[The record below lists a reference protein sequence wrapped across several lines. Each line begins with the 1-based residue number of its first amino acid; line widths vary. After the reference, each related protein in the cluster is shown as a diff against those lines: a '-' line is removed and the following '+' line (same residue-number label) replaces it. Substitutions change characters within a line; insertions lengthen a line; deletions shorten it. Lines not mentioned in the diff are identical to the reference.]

1 MKDIREFLVL
11 ILQFFQSLKLFQTKK
26 LRKKVVGVRIEPSCF
41 FFPDWF
47 ATQSLRHLF
56 LPNPPPEIPRMGQR
70 PVDTGD
76 RERAGRERLVFWKD
90 RGWRHDVEDY
100 SGFFH
105 TDIFVMFQWLQQ
117 THGLLKFWR
126 RVFFFFFCLCP
137 GAYPQDL
144 SSPTRPEIE
153 PGSSQWKPRTLTTGL
168 LEKSLEERFN
178 LKKKKNKKGLLWWPS
193 G

>member
-26 LRKKVVGVRIEPSCF
+26 LRKKVVGIRIEPSCF

-56 LPNPPPEIPRMGQR
+56 LPSPPPEIPRMGQR

-126 RVFFFFFCLCP
+126 KVFFFFACAL
-137 GAYPQDL
+137 GLTHRISVLWQDQRL
-144 SSPTRPEIE
+144 NLGQVSESPE
-153 PGSSQWKPRTLTTGL
+153 L
-168 LEKSLEERFN
+168 
-178 LKKKKNKKGLLWWPS
+178 
-193 G
+193 

>member
-126 RVFFFFFCLCP
+126 RVFFFFFFACAL
-137 GAYPQDL
+137 GLTHRISVLRQDQRL
-144 SSPTRPEIE
+144 NLGQVSESPE
-153 PGSSQWKPRTLTTGL
+153 L
-168 LEKSLEERFN
+168 
-178 LKKKKNKKGLLWWPS
+178 
-193 G
+193 